1 MPVNWCTSCKCVLAN
16 EEVVEGV
23 CERCGSEVIRKEKSQ
38 WMLRI
43 TKYADRLIDDLDDV
57 DFIERVKTQQRNW
70 IGRST
75 GTEVT
80 FKTNTEDDI
89 TVYTT
94 RVDTLF
100 GVTYTVISPEHPL
113 LKKWQPLIKN
123 WDEVAAYQEAHPE
136 KEIIRLGI
144 GDVTQPL
151 AKCVVDAMHDAVTE
165 MGTKEGFHGYGP
177 EQGYPFLKQAIQGYY
192 AGRGTKLDE
201 DEIFISDGAK
211 SDLAN
216 VLGLFDVDNTVLVP
230 DPVYPTYVDD
240 NVTDGRKI
248 IYGRTSQ
255 ENGFLGMPDEN
266 VKADIIYICSPNN
279 PTGAAYTRDQLKV
292 WVDYARKNDAI
303 ILYDA
308 AYECFISDGDLARSI
323 FEIEGAR
330 ECAIEICSFSKIAG
344 FTGTRCGYT
353 IVPHELE
360 REGMNINKLWLRRQ
374 TTKFNGVPYVVQRAA
389 AAVFTESGMAE
400 IQQNLDYYR
409 KNAKVIADAL
419 DECGVW
425 YCGGKNSPYIWLR
438 CPGGMKSWE
447 FFDWLLENCGVV
459 GTPGVGFGECGEGYF
474 RLTAF
479 GDAEKTK
486 VAAQRI
492 KAAIQTL

>member
-1 MPVNWCTSCKCVLAN
+1 MKMNKHYN
-16 EEVVEGV
+16 ELKA
-23 CERCGSEVIRKEKSQ
+23 SY
-38 WMLRI
+38 LF
-43 TKYADRLIDDLDDV
+43 V
-57 DFIERVKTQQRNW
+57 DIAHK
-70 IGRST
+70 
-75 GTEVT
+75 
-80 FKTNTEDDI
+80 
-89 TVYTT
+89 
-94 RVDTLF
+94 
-100 GVTYTVISPEHPL
+100 
-113 LKKWQPLIKN
+113 
-123 WDEVAAYQEAHPE
+123 VAAYQEAHPE

-248 IYGRTSQ
+248 IYGRTRQ
-255 ENGFLGMPDEN
+255 ENGFLGMPDDS

-279 PTGAAYTRDQLKV
+279 PPGAAYTRTQLKA
-292 WVDYARKNDAI
+292 WVEY
-303 ILYDA
+303 
-308 AYECFISDGDLARSI
+308 
-323 FEIEGAR
+323 
-330 ECAIEICSFSKIAG
+330 AIEICSFSKIAG

-353 IVPHELE
+353 VVPKELE
-360 REGMNINKLWLRRQ
+360 RDGMNINKLWLRRQ
-374 TTKFNGVPYVVQRAA
+374 TTKFNGVPYVVQRGA

-400 IQQNLDYYR
+400 IQHNLDYYR

-438 CPGGMKSWE
+438 CPGSMKSWE

-479 GDAEKTK
+479 GDAEKTR
-486 VAAQRI
+486 VAAERI
-492 KAAIQTL
+492 KTAIKAL